1 MTSNRSAIIL
11 SIDGLGARS
20 LGAYGNTW
28 YRTPQFNRFAA
39 ASVLFEHAFATAPDS
54 SRDFWR
60 MISPLEAEQNDL
72 FRRLDNNG
80 TETVMLSDD
89 AEVCEWAASRFE
101 RVVLVPGEKGTR
113 AADDWTETESAR
125 FFSAAADEIENLK
138 VGSLLWMHSRGMF
151 GSWDAPTKF
160 RTDLAEEDD
169 PAPPEFVETPCK
181 ILPDDFDPDE
191 VLGIQQAYGA
201 QVHLVDECL
210 GIILD
215 QLDELPVDRI
225 PLFVV
230 HAPRGFPLG
239 EHRVVGEGAA
249 CVYDESLHVPLMIRH
264 PDARWAASRCLDL
277 VTSANLTTCVVEWL
291 ESHPDFNSRN
301 TPSSLPERKTQWTVA
316 KTVGQRAVRT
326 HAWKL
331 ITDGN
336 STELYTK
343 PDDRW
348 EQNNVRSLCPEVVDQ
363 LNSLLALP
371 ADDAVQSNPTPSLPD
386 SLAFGAS

>member
-20 LGAYGNTW
+20 LGPYGNTW

-39 ASVLFEHAFATAPDS
+39 SSVLFEHAFATAPDS
-54 SRDFWR
+54 SCDFWR
-60 MISPLEAEQNDL
+60 MISPLEAEQDDW
-72 FRRLDNNG
+72 FRRLDDVG
-80 TETVMLSDD
+80 IETVLLSDD
-89 AEVCEWAASRFE
+89 AEVCEWAASKFE
-101 RVVLVPGEKGTR
+101 RVIQVPGEKVAR
-113 AADDWTETESAR
+113 PADDWTETELAR

-138 VGSLLWMHSRGMF
+138 EGSLLWLHSRGMF

-160 RTDLAEEDD
+160 RMDLAEEDD
-169 PAPPEFVETPCK
+169 PAPPEFIETPCT
-181 ILPDDFDPDE
+181 ILPEDFDPDE
-191 VLGIQQAYGA
+191 VLGIQQALGA

-215 QLDELPVDRI
+215 QLDELPANRV
-225 PLFVV
+225 PLFAI

-264 PDARWAASRCLDL
+264 PDASWAASRCLDL
-277 VTSANLTTCVVEWL
+277 VTSANLTACVADWL

-301 TPSSLPERKTQWTVA
+301 APSPLPERKTQWIVA
-316 KTVGQRAVRT
+316 KSVGRCAVRT

-331 ITDGN
+331 ITDGCSN
-336 STELYTK
+336 ELYTK

-348 EQNNVRSLCPEVVDQ
+348 EQNDVCSLCLEIVDE

-371 ADDAVQSNPTPSLPD
+371 TDEASRQNPAPALSD